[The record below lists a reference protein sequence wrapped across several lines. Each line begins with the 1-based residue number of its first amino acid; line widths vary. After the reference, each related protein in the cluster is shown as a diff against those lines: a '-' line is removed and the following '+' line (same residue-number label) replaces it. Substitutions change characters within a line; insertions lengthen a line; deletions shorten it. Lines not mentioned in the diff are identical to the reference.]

1 MNDLSQKRTLDNNA
15 DQYWKQNSGSNNVGK
30 ASAAHAAEARFC
42 TKDARTEHNEMEYR
56 ARRFC
61 GSHSGSST
69 GSTRQSQSS
78 LERHQPYHCRRRQ
91 FAEALHSRP
100 PTGRIRSYCDY
111 ARISALLESP
121 VDRPHVEVS
130 VVWLSF
136 SHRLLL
142 TIARCLALCAFCFPF
157 LQQTHE
163 NLPQVLGRWHEGSRV
178 EAVWPH
184 HSQARLFPV
193 S

>member
-1 MNDLSQKRTLDNNA
+1 M
-15 DQYWKQNSGSNNVGK
+15 GK
-30 ASAAHAAEARFC
+30 ASAAHAAKARVW
-42 TKDARTEHNEMEYR
+42 TKDARTKHNEMEYR
-56 ARRFC
+56 ARRFR

-78 LERHQPYHCRRRQ
+78 FERHQPYHCRRRQ
-91 FAEALHSRP
+91 FAEALHSRQ

-111 ARISALLESP
+111 ASISALLESP

-130 VVWLSF
+130 VVWFSLSPC
-136 SHRLLL
+136 LLL
-142 TIARCLALCAFCFPF
+142 TIARSLALCAFSCFPF

-178 EAVWPH
+178 EAVWSH
-184 HSQARLFPV
+184 HSQARLLPV